1 MQSSEVLRPTN
12 TGKRRYLAI
21 AQQLLND
28 VQRNEFGS
36 EGRLPADRDLAARF
50 QVSRATLREAVF
62 ALELVGILE
71 VRHGDGTYVTRFR
84 RDEAL
89 NRPHDL
95 AEQPRHVI
103 DARIILEPP
112 VSSLV
117 AIQRENL
124 EVSALISDLDRA
136 ESLIGNIEQLST
148 FVNLAL
154 KFHADLVSA
163 CPNRILAKFTS
174 ELVEVDRQPLWLLIN
189 QIILQEKTA
198 QETLLREHREILD
211 AILSG
216 APEQAGLSMHSHLS
230 ANKGLLF
237 RPRSSGNSWDS

>member
-1 MQSSEVLRPTN
+1 MQSSDVFQARQTS
-12 TGKRRYLAI
+12 KRRYLAI

-28 VQRNEFGS
+28 VQRNEFGP

-103 DARIILEPP
+103 DARLTLEPP
-112 VSSLV
+112 VSSLI
-117 AIQRENL
+117 ALHREDL
-124 EVSALISDLDRA
+124 DVDSIVSDLEHA
-136 ESLIGNIEQLST
+136 ESMIGAIEQLPT

-154 KFHADLVSA
+154 KFHADLVAA
-163 CPNRILAKFTS
+163 CPNRILGKFTS

-189 QIILQEKTA
+189 QIILQDKSA
-198 QETLLREHREILD
+198 QEALLKEHREVLA

-216 APEQAGLSMHSHLS
+216 ASERAQASMHSHLS
-230 ANKGLLF
+230 ANKRMLF
-237 RPRSSGNSWDS
+237 GHEPLAN